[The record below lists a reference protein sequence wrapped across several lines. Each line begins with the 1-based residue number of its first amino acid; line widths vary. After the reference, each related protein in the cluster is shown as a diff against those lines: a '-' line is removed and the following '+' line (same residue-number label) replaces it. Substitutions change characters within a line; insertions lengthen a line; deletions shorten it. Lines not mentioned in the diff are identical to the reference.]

1 MVNLVI
7 IFVKPIVYK
16 LQTKD
21 KRVTKDKCNT
31 ILNLL
36 QNSHYKLFIKYKII
50 LFRKSIWVKLQY
62 LFAEEQKQTKR
73 RISNKFKSHLE
84 PRSIM

>member
-31 ILNLL
+31 INLL

>member
-31 ILNLL
+31 INLL

-50 LFRKSIWVKLQY
+50 FFRKSI
-62 LFAEEQKQTKR
+62 
-73 RISNKFKSHLE
+73 
-84 PRSIM
+84 

>member
-31 ILNLL
+31 INLL

-50 LFRKSIWVKLQY
+50 LFRKSIWVKLQ
-62 LFAEEQKQTKR
+62 LIFVCRRTKTNQEKNFKQ
-73 RISNKFKSHLE
+73 I
-84 PRSIM
+84 